1 MEEKIE
7 EEKRSNCK
15 KLSARRDQP
24 GGFISRPIS
33 GKKKEVKSQEG
44 MQAAASALPQTENK

>member
-7 EEKRSNCK
+7 KKKDPIVRSYQLGEISQAA
-15 KLSARRDQP
+15 LSHAPSLGR
-24 GGFISRPIS
+24 
-33 GKKKEVKSQEG
+33 KKEVKSQEG

>member
-15 KLSARRDQP
+15 ELSARRDQP

-33 GKKKEVKSQEG
+33 GKKEVKSQEG

>member
-7 EEKRSNCK
+7 EEKDPIVSSYQLGEISQAA
-15 KLSARRDQP
+15 LSHAP
-24 GGFISRPIS
+24 SLG
-33 GKKKEVKSQEG
+33 KKEVKSQEG